1 MKRREFIGLVGG
13 AATWPVVALAQ
24 QPEPMRRIGVLVG
37 LAENDP
43 EMKERL
49 AGFRQ
54 GLEKLGW
61 SEGSNVRIDYRFAP
75 AGTRA
80 HLLAR
85 ELVALQPDVI
95 LAQSTPATAA
105 LKPETSTIPI
115 VFAGVADPIGSG
127 FVASL
132 SRPSGNLTGLLQYE
146 EGITGKWLAML
157 KEIAP
162 NLTRAALLANPR
174 TTPFDY
180 FLRSAKTLA
189 PSLAIEVVPMP
200 IENANDI
207 ERSIEGF
214 AREPNGGLVLP
225 PDTTTVIHRD
235 LIITLAARHRLPAV
249 YAIRVFVAAGGL
261 MFYGTDFVEL
271 YRQAASYVDRIL
283 RGAKAADLPVQ
294 LPTKFETVVNL
305 KTAKALGLT
314 VPQGLLVAADAVIE

>member
-1 MKRREFIGLVGG
+1 VRRREFITLLGG
-13 AATWPVVALAQ
+13 SATWPLTARAQ
-24 QPEPMRRIGVLVG
+24 QGERMRRIGVLVG

-61 SEGSNVRIDYRFAP
+61 LEGGNVRIDYRFAP
-75 AGTRA
+75 AGTQA

-85 ELVALQPDVI
+85 ELVALRPDVL

-132 SRPSGNLTGLLQYE
+132 SRPNGNLTGLLQYE

-162 NLTRAALLANPR
+162 NLTRAALLANPK
-174 TTPFDY
+174 TAAFDY
-180 FLRSAKTLA
+180 FLRSAKTPA
-189 PSLAIEVVPMP
+189 PSLAIEVVPLP

-214 AREPNGGLVLP
+214 AREGNGGLVLP
-225 PDTTTVIHRD
+225 PDTTTVVHRD
-235 LIITLAARHRLPAV
+235 LIIELAARHRLPAV
-249 YAIRVFVAAGGL
+249 YAIRVFVVAGGL
-261 MFYGTDFVEL
+261 MYYGTDFVEL

-305 KTAKALGLT
+305 KAAKALGLT
-314 VPQGLLVAADAVIE
+314 VPQGLLVAADEVIE